1 MECLAVLE
9 AVNVK
14 EARLSCL
21 VRYMQC
27 KAPIKTENEEVE
39 VITQS
44 DTCSQC
50 HITEEILQRELGVL
64 IAVLSFIQIV
74 GTVLEVPYITGIQ
87 EKGAMEIT
95 KQLRTILQVTHKFD
109 VAILHEVRDGF
120 VFITGETARTQSAN
134 GEGSYA
140 VGTAHI
146 EQLGIR

>member
-1 MECLAVLE
+1 
-9 AVNVK
+9 
-14 EARLSCL
+14 
-21 VRYMQC
+21 MQC
-27 KAPIKTENEEVE
+27 EAPIKTENEEVE

-74 GTVLEVPYITGIQ
+74 GAVLEVPYITGIQ

-109 VAILHEVRDGF
+109 VAILHEVRDSF
-120 VFITGETARTQSAN
+120 VFVTGETARTQSAN